1 MKLEYEVF
9 NRGEDTV
16 VNCRF
21 LFEIVLN
28 IVLGLRVRDIGV
40 RESIEGE
47 VGVLIFIERWR
58 YLEIESIVEEKREFL
73 VSNVFFFIIVK
84 VV

>member
-28 IVLGLRVRDIGV
+28 IVLELRVRDIGV
-40 RESIEGE
+40 RDSVEGE